1 MNLFKLFTRTIDG
14 IARWCYYFGSFSLL
28 VMALS
33 TTYDVVMRY
42 FFSRPTL
49 WSQDL
54 NENILVYATYLSAAW
69 ILKRDRHVA
78 INILTDRLPPQGRRL
93 MDIIASFLG
102 FLTSGILLW
111 QSLDYTL
118 DLFLS
123 GQLHIRS
130 LVIPK
135 WLSWAPIPF
144 GSTLLCIYFAKRA
157 YTCLRS
163 SKQ

>member
-1 MNLFKLFTRTIDG
+1 
-14 IARWCYYFGSFSLL
+14 
-28 VMALS
+28 MALS

-78 INILTDRLPPQGRRL
+78 INILTDRLSPKARRL
-93 MDIIASFLG
+93 TQIIASSLG
-102 FLTSGILLW
+102 VLTCGILLW
-111 QSLDYTL
+111 KSLDYTL

-123 GQLHIRS
+123 GELHIRS

-135 WLSWAPIPF
+135 WVSWAPIPF
-144 GSTLLCIYFAKRA
+144 GAGLLCIYFARRI
-157 YTCLRS
+157 YISMTG
-163 SKQ
+163 SKL